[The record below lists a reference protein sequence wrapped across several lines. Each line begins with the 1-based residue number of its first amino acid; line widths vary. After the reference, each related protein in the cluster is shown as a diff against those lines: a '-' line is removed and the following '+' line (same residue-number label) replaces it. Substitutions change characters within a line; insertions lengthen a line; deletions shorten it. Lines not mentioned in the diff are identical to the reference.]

1 MDTTVTV
8 YCASARNL
16 DSIYTATAAELG
28 RALAQRG
35 IRLVTGGGAT
45 GLMGAV
51 ENGALEAGGEATG
64 IIPEFMYENG
74 WQHKGL
80 SHLEIVRDMHARK
93 SRMAALADAVI
104 ALPGGI
110 GTFEE
115 LLEIITWRQL
125 GLYHGTVVI
134 FNVNNYYAP
143 LLSMFEQAINWPD
156 LLMVSA
162 GIMLTG
168 ILICTLASALA
179 TNRYLRQGYDEMFMK

>member
-35 IRLVTGGGAT
+35 IRLVTSGGAT

-143 LLSMFEQAINWPD
+143 LLSMFEQAISQGFMRPEYRNLFKVTESVTETIAAILAEPD
-156 LLMVSA
+156 
-162 GIMLTG
+162 
-168 ILICTLASALA
+168 
-179 TNRYLRQGYDEMFMK
+179 NRTFPQKF